1 MIRTALVRSPN
12 AKRNGDMLKYLN
24 GCGWKGND
32 AVVTMS
38 MGPNCYAWGVTVTL
52 RDEQD
57 CRQFERAMNIW
68 GAQQT
73 DRKAF

>member
-12 AKRNGDMLKYLN
+12 AKRNGDLLKYLN

-38 MGPNCYAWGVTVTL
+38 MGPKVSWGVTVVL
-52 RDEQD
+52 RHEQD
-57 CRQFERAMNIW
+57 CWQFERAMDIW
-68 GAQQT
+68 GAQRT
-73 DRKAF
+73 GRGAL